1 MKPGTIPK
9 NIEGVIFFLL
19 KCIGMILTLISR
31 FYATIEAARA
41 GKYGKGFAVVAD
53 EIRKLA
59 DQSAKSA
66 KAIDQIVKELQ
77 INSQSAVDAMV
88 RISGIAKEQTESV
101 AKSEEKYKLIDGAMK
116 GCRKAVMELNSLS
129 REMVEMKNIIL
140 STMEGLSAIAEE
152 NSAAT
157 EEVSSLAMQQA
168 ASIRA
173 LSEASDNLS
182 LLAFE

>member
-1 MKPGTIPK
+1 M
-9 NIEGVIFFLL
+9 
-19 KCIGMILTLISR
+19 
-31 FYATIEAARA
+31 
-41 GKYGKGFAVVAD
+41 AD

-182 LLAFE
+182 FLAQDLQSTVLKFKIQ